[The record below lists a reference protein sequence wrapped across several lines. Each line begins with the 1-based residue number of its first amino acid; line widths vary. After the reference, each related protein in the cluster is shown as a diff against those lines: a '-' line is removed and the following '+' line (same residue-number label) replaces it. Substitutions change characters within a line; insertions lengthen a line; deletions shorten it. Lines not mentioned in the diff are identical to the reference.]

1 MLLCATAQA
10 QPYGIE
16 ERIPNQSLIIS
27 LQDEEP
33 PLTISASG
41 LYSDIAT
48 RTVAQGIIPFGVNAQ
63 LWSDGTYK
71 ERFIALPDTEKI
83 RFSADSPWKF
93 PPGSVLVKNFYL
105 EFESGNAASRG
116 LIETRFLR
124 KRHRRRQVVRLQ
136 LQVGSRRQRRGAAGT
151 GIHRGLFRPRF

>member
-33 PLTISASG
+33 PLTIAASG

-48 RTVAQGIIPFGVNAQ
+48 RTVAQGITPFGVNAQ

-71 ERFIALPDTEKI
+71 ERFIALPGTEKI
-83 RFSADSPWKF
+83 RLSADSPWQVPARLGACQKLLLGVRKRQCSQPMADRDPLF
-93 PPGSVLVKNFYL
+93 D
-105 EFESGNAASRG
+105 
-116 LIETRFLR
+116 
-124 KRHRRRQVVRLQ
+124 KRHRRRQVV
-136 LQVGSRRQRRGAAGT
+136 
-151 GIHRGLFRPRF
+151 